1 MVAGQKNNT
10 KESEQKGQRLI
21 AELRK
26 APQECNTTLCLRL
39 IAAGASLNTRTEY
52 GDTALLLAAA
62 YGHTDL
68 ALALLEKGA
77 DTDMQNEK
85 GNTALTYAAWYG
97 RTDITHAILAQGA
110 DAGLKTKKGQ
120 TAWDLAAENGHHDLA
135 QAIRTHHIRKTFTAA
150 AKKGT
155 KQPRKIIRRKMGA
168 AP

>member
-1 MVAGQKNNT
+1 MTHETPQ
-10 KESEQKGQRLI
+10 EKGQRLI
-21 AELRK
+21 DELNK
-26 APQECNTTLCLRL
+26 SYQSCDAALCLQL
-39 IAAGASLNTRTEY
+39 INDGAALNAQGKY
-52 GDTALLLAAA
+52 GGTALIWAA
-62 YGHTDL
+62 YNSSIDITH
-68 ALALLEKGA
+68 ALLEKGA

-97 RTDITHAILAQGA
+97 RTDITHALLEKGA